1 MTVIVHQKVNIYWN
15 MTVIVIKKLIY
26 WNMTVIVHQKVN
38 IYWNMTVIV
47 HQKVNL
53 LKHDSY
59 CSSKS

>member
-1 MTVIVHQKVNIYWN
+1 MTVIVY
-15 MTVIVIKKLIY
+15 
-26 WNMTVIVHQKVN
+26 QKVN

>member
-15 MTVIVIKKLIY
+15 MTVIVY
-26 WNMTVIVHQKVN
+26 
-38 IYWNMTVIV
+38 
-47 HQKVNL
+47 QKVNL

>member
-1 MTVIVHQKVNIYWN
+1 MTVIVHQN
-15 MTVIVIKKLIY
+15 LLL
-26 WNMTVIVHQKVN
+26 IVHQKV

>member
-1 MTVIVHQKVNIYWN
+1 
-15 MTVIVIKKLIY
+15 
-26 WNMTVIVHQKVN
+26 MTVIVHQKVN

>member
-1 MTVIVHQKVNIYWN
+1 
-15 MTVIVIKKLIY
+15 
-26 WNMTVIVHQKVN
+26 MTVIVHQKVN

-59 CSSKS
+59 CSSKSYLLKHLLKHDSYCSSKS

>member
-15 MTVIVIKKLIY
+15 MTVIVY
-26 WNMTVIVHQKVN
+26 QKVN

-53 LKHDSY
+53 LKHIKRLFIETWH
-59 CSSKS
+59 CLSKS

>member
-1 MTVIVHQKVNIYWN
+1 MTA
-15 MTVIVIKKLIY
+15 
-26 WNMTVIVHQKVN
+26 IVHQKVN

>member
-1 MTVIVHQKVNIYWN
+1 MAVIVHQKVNLL
-15 MTVIVIKKLIY
+15 KHGLLIY

-59 CSSKS
+59 CSSKG